1 MERVKQNILKNKFFK
16 ASLWTFLVIILI
28 FYFKAFFTTGV
39 YYDDTFL
46 KKEVVNN
53 ENHYVGKSKYG
64 FIDITVKKQNNIQDS
79 ADVIYRLPNN
89 INKKYIVSFKDAG
102 DMEQEFKNIKIKDEN
117 GNIIFEGRYKKDDDF
132 LIDKNGSYFIEE
144 GMIKVEMSAESPQS
158 PYNDDYKVILK
169 NVADFASSANET
181 NRGRCKYFIPAIVLF
196 ILTFID
202 IKFPLFFFT
211 LNHLFDV
218 KDPEPSDYYITMQRI
233 FWYVYPIIGVILMIM
248 AIS

>member
-132 LIDKNGSYFIEE
+132 LIDKNGSY
-144 GMIKVEMSAESPQS
+144 
-158 PYNDDYKVILK
+158 
-169 NVADFASSANET
+169 
-181 NRGRCKYFIPAIVLF
+181 
-196 ILTFID
+196 
-202 IKFPLFFFT
+202 
-211 LNHLFDV
+211 
-218 KDPEPSDYYITMQRI
+218 
-233 FWYVYPIIGVILMIM
+233 
-248 AIS
+248 